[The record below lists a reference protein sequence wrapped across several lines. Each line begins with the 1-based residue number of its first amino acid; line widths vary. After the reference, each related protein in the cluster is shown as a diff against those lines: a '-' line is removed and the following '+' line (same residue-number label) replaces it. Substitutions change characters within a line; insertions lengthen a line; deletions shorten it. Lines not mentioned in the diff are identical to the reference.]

1 MDGEAI
7 VYGLVLVIVGIILV
21 NPVKCTSKP
30 GEGEKIGQVV
40 KVNKEGWVS
49 KTYEAELIR
58 GGLSN
63 GSGTVGTQSF
73 NFTVPSDL
81 VKDVKSFMNSQQEVI
96 INYDIDY
103 MCLKFNSA
111 SNCTFLTDIKAKK

>member
-1 MDGEAI
+1 MDAEGAFYLFVLFI
-7 VYGLVLVIVGIILV
+7 VAIILI

-40 KVNKEGWVS
+40 KVNKEGWFS

-73 NFTVPSDL
+73 NFTVPSNL
-81 VKDVKSFMNSQQEVI
+81 VKDVKEFMNTQQEVV

-103 MCLKFNSA
+103 ICLKLNSA